1 MAWEY
6 PEVFGFAACM
16 SSTFSH
22 RDDLIDRV
30 LAEPKRSSKFYLD
43 SGWPG
48 DNYEV
53 TLAMAMALQRGY
65 RCRAR
70 TSSTSSSRTRRH
82 DEAAWGRRLHIP
94 LQLGLSQVTTAGR
107 RRYV

>member
-1 MAWEY
+1 
-6 PEVFGFAACM
+6 M

-30 LAEPKRSSKFYLD
+30 LAEPKHTSKFYLD

-53 TLAMAMALQRGY
+53 TLAMAMALFQRGY
-65 RCRAR
+65 RMSEDFLHLAFPLEA
-70 TSSTSSSRTRRH
+70 H
-82 DEAAWGRRLHIP
+82 DERSWGKRLHVP
-94 LQLGLSQVTTAGR
+94 VQLAFGRPGLAHRSRFV
-107 RRYV
+107 